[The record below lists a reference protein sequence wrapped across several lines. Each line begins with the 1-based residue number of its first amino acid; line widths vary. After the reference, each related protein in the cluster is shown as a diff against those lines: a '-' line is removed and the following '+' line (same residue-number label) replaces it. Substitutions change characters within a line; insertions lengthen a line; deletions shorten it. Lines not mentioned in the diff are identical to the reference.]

1 MIHLGEHKNV
11 CSSFPGAKAM
21 FIMIFATDTACSLAL
36 FPLGLD
42 LTKINTLDKYLYLT
56 DQKCGAHRIMR

>member
-1 MIHLGEHKNV
+1 
-11 CSSFPGAKAM
+11 M